1 MQTELYI
8 HVLLICMILAQ
19 LLQVMAGY
27 QLVQWLYWVFLAVLL
42 LLLLPAGC
50 VLPVSIRKLLLCAPS
65 IKHIII
71 RLLTLL
77 ANFYTYS
84 NTNTLDQ
91 FRQSSSSNTAKN
103 TQYSHCTS

>member
-42 LLLLPAGC
+42 LLLW
-50 VLPVSIRKLLLCAPS
+50 R
-65 IKHIII
+65 
-71 RLLTLL
+71 
-77 ANFYTYS
+77 N
-84 NTNTLDQ
+84 
-91 FRQSSSSNTAKN
+91 
-103 TQYSHCTS
+103 